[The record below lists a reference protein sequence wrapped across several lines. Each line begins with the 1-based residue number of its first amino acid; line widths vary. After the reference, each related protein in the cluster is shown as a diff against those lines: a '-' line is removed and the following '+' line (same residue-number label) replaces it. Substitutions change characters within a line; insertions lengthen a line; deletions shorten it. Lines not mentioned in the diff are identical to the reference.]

1 MNTPTAAALF
11 LASAFIGLMA
21 INAAQARSLP
31 AERFGLKVATIATY
45 NRRKATPPQPRRPP
59 PQTQLSSPKSREFT
73 RNYRRLALQ
82 PPQKMTS
89 YEGTLISP
97 PKPASPK
104 GQHEI
109 ESPYTEEIPCNDGC
123 ISMITDL
130 WRPLPGKYTP
140 PYVAPPVVQIALD
153 LERILH
159 KRSPPRQYLVSA

>member
-1 MNTPTAAALF
+1 MNSTPMATALF
-11 LASAFIGLMA
+11 LASAFIGLIA

-31 AERFGLKVATIATY
+31 AGNKLLLIF
-45 NRRKATPPQPRRPP
+45 NPPLPRRPP
-59 PQTQLSSPKSREFT
+59 PQTQLSSPKSKEFT
-73 RNYRRLALQ
+73 GNNEKLALQ
-82 PPQKMTS
+82 PPQKMTI

-97 PKPASPK
+97 PTPASPK

-109 ESPYTEEIPCNDGC
+109 EEIPCNDGC

-153 LERILH
+153 LEPILH
-159 KRSPPRQYLVSA
+159 ERSPPRQYLLSA